1 MNKFDKILSYL
12 YPKNICT
19 TSSELNSL
27 LEVVYQDGRYQLNS
41 VTTNYSYGG
50 LYELFKLIFRDV
62 KIDWVKVNEVLIL
75 GFGTGCTVPLI
86 RSYSTDC
93 HIVGVEIDEKV
104 IELGKTYFDTE
115 KLTNT
120 VVVCDSAVNFIAS
133 TNQKFDLVII
143 DVYVDNVVPK
153 EVETFTFLQNLKTT
167 LNQDGMVIFNKLICS
182 REVKHQIPALEH
194 LYRTIFDIVEL
205 RTIMQTGAIFVARN
219 KNR

>member
-153 EVETFTFLQNLKTT
+153 EVETITFLQNLKMT